1 MDKLLTLDHVIRIV
15 TDYGC
20 KDCKKL
26 IDRKCAK
33 DCKIFG
39 IKCALVNAD
48 ADAVLAA
55 LAVDAR
61 LV

>member
-15 TDYGC
+15 TDCGC

-26 IDRKCAK
+26 IDRKCAG
-33 DCKIFG
+33 DCKILG
-39 IKCALVNAD
+39 IKCALVGAP

>member
-26 IDRKCAK
+26 IDRKCAE
-33 DCKIFG
+33 DCIIFNV
-39 IKCALVNAD
+39 KCNLAMAD

>member
-15 TDYGC
+15 TDCGC
-20 KDCKKL
+20 KDCKRL
-26 IDRKCAK
+26 IDRKCAE
-33 DCKIFG
+33 DCEIFN
-39 IKCALVNAD
+39 IKYDLAMAD

-55 LAVDAR
+55 IAVDAR